1 MLRALSLLRKLT
13 AAVAASAALS
23 CAAAAGCAGAPETP
37 PQAARPVPPTR
48 PSGGLDRIQNVVVIV
63 LENRSFDHL
72 FGQHPGANG
81 LAQAASAPPQVDEQG
96 RPYAALP
103 RPVDTAQKPPAPDLR
118 FPADLPNAPF
128 DIARHVPLREPT
140 QDLVHRF
147 YQQQAQINGG
157 RMDRF
162 ASVSDAKGLAMGYY
176 RTADLPLAEEAK
188 RYTLCDNF
196 FHAAFGGSYLNH
208 IWLVAAATPVFPD
221 APGEA
226 VAQLGPSGELLRDG
240 AVTPDGYAVNTIY
253 SVHSPHPPAA
263 PPHARLPSQTLPTI
277 GDRLSDAGVS
287 WAWYAGGWSD
297 AVAGRASPSYQFH
310 HQPFVYFARY
320 AEGTRDRA
328 EHMKDEQAFFADA
341 AAGRLPAVSFVKP
354 LGAAS
359 EHPGYS
365 DVLSGEHHALRLIEA
380 VRGGPQWAR
389 SVIIVTYDENG
400 GFWDHVPPPVVDRW
414 GPGARVPTLVISP
427 FARRGFVDH
436 TQYDTTSILKLIEKR
451 WKLAPLSR
459 RDAAA
464 NDLGPAL
471 SL

>member
-1 MLRALSLLRKLT
+1 MPVIRKLT
-13 AAVAASAALS
+13 AALAASAALLW
-23 CAAAAGCAGAPETP
+23 AAGCGGPPEAPARTQADGRTP
-37 PQAARPVPPTR
+37 HAAPARP
-48 PSGGLDRIQNVVVIV
+48 GGLDRIETLVVIV

-72 FGQHPGANG
+72 FGEHPGADG
-81 LAQAASAPPQVDEQG
+81 LKNAASAPPQVDEQG

-103 RPVDTAQKPPAPDLR
+103 RPMDTGKKPPAPDLR
-118 FPADLPNAPF
+118 FPDDLPNAPF
-128 DIARHVPLREPT
+128 DIGRYVPIAEPT

-162 ASVSDAKGLAMGYY
+162 ALVSDARGLAMGYY
-176 RTADLPLAEEAK
+176 RTADLPLAAEAR
-188 RYTLCDNF
+188 RYTLCDRF

-208 IWLVAAATPVFPD
+208 QWLVAAATPVFPD
-221 APGEA
+221 APAEM
-226 VAQLGPSGELLRDG
+226 VARLDPAGELVQDG

-253 SVHSPHPPAA
+253 SAQTPHPEAA
-263 PPHARLPSQTLPTI
+263 PARALLPAQTMPTI
-277 GDRLSDAGVS
+277 GDRLSDARVS

-297 AVAGRASPSYQFH
+297 AVAGRPSPSFQFH
-310 HQPFVYFARY
+310 HQAFSYFARY

-328 EHMKDEQAFFADA
+328 EHLKDEEAFWADA

-354 LGAAS
+354 LGEAS

-365 DVLSGEHHALRLIEA
+365 DVMAGELHALRVIDA
-380 VRGGPQWAR
+380 VRGGPQWDGA
-389 SVIIVTYDENG
+389 VIVVTWDENG

-436 TQYDTTSILKLIEKR
+436 TQYDTTSILALIEHR
-451 WKLAPLSR
+451 WKLRPLTS

-464 NDLGPAL
+464 SDLSAAL
-471 SL
+471 EL